1 VARASSK
8 GSAHPVVTF
17 EGPPELLEAHVAVN
31 PLQRSQIRVATR
43 VGRTLTPVRALT
55 APAGDQTLV
64 RLVFGSTTPPGEISA
79 VVEVGSEQFDAVI
92 RTTSHTELDCAPA
105 ALDLVLGGAETRV
118 GVRVVN
124 IGNTSVNLPD
134 TSLFGLMS
142 DRGVDTAIGSGLM
155 TAETGLDR
163 VGRFADRLA
172 ELHGG
177 LLKATITSGGE
188 RLEPGIATT
197 IEAVIEPIE
206 PLPAGRQYHGIWPLA
221 TLRIPIRVT
230 TPGAST

>member
-1 VARASSK
+1 MARASSK

-31 PLQRSQIRVATR
+31 PLRRNQIRVSTR
-43 VGRTLTPVRALT
+43 VGRTLTAVRALT

-79 VVEVGSEQFDAVI
+79 VVEVGDEQFDAII
-92 RTTSHTELDCAPA
+92 RTTSHTELDCAPT
-105 ALDLVLGGAETRV
+105 ALDLELEGTGTRAT
-118 GVRVVN
+118 VRVVN
-124 IGNTSVNLPD
+124 IGNTPVDLGD

-155 TAETGLDR
+155 SAETGLDR
-163 VGRFADRLA
+163 FGRFADRLA

-177 LLKATITSGGE
+177 LLKATITSGGGS
-188 RLEPGIATT
+188 LEPGIATT

-206 PLPAGRQYHGIWPLA
+206 QLPAGRRYHGTWPLA
-221 TLRIPIRVT
+221 TLRIPVRVT